1 MPGVGRADHSRR
13 SEEERDLHPHAL
25 LFPLHDPGGRLSRL
39 CRRAGGREKP
49 RGFLRHAGKPRH
61 EDPDGHPPGYRSAE
75 DDRGAHLVL
84 GRPQLPA
91 VRVQRGLRAAGP
103 RLPARDRKAP
113 LRDRSPGLPPR
124 HVEHDDPARSQ
135 QVRALRPLHPRL
147 QRDPGQ
153 RGARFRPARQPH
165 EGGTRLRRG
174 LHQLLL
180 RLLRRVHAGLPH
192 GGHHQQAGPLPG
204 APLGDREGPHD
215 LHLLRR
221 GLPARPQCL

>member
-1 MPGVGRADHSRR
+1 MVVELIWSSGDHNCLQCESN
-13 SEEERDLHPHAL
+13 
-25 LFPLHDPGGRLSRL
+25 
-39 CRRAGGREKP
+39 
-49 RGFLRHAGKPRH
+49 
-61 EDPDGHPPGYRSAE
+61 
-75 DDRGAHLVL
+75 GAV
-84 GRPQLPA
+84 
-91 VRVQRGLRAAGP
+91 RAAGP

-113 LRDRSPGLPPR
+113 LRDRPPR
-124 HVEHDDPARSQ
+124 LYPGHVEHDDPARSQ
-135 QVRALRPLHPRL
+135 QVRALRALHPRL

-165 EGGTRLRRG
+165 EGGPRLRRG

-204 APLGDREGPHD
+204 TPLGDREGPHD

-221 GLPARPQCL
+221 GLPARPQCLRRKGREGHLRPRPRRPQLGEPLREGALRQRVHPLARPPDHPAHPQERQARGGRAGTRRSTTSPTN